1 MSWMGTDVFNLYF
14 IDEKTESRGCQVRVP
29 PPTFETWASSFRSPP
44 VGSAPEF
51 CERSPWTRCPFLSPW
66 VPLGLPHDLPDATP
80 GHLLDAFP
88 VFLDLG
94 TTNPHPAASAG
105 RGHGAE
111 AALGRMLVTEEPSQ
125 RFRTMLV
132 SPCSVLT
139 HGCSR
144 RLLLEC
150 GPLCGGDDGVGGRNG
165 APDPKPQLGSYQ
177 R

>member
-1 MSWMGTDVFNLYF
+1 MSS
-14 IDEKTESRGCQVRVP
+14 ESAP
-29 PPTFETWASSFRSPP
+29 PHPTFETWASSFRSPL
-44 VGSAPEF
+44 VGSTPEF
-51 CERSPWTRCPFLSPW
+51 CEHSPWTRCPFLSPW

-111 AALGRMLVTEEPSQ
+111 AALGRTLVTEEPSQ

-139 HGCSR
+139 HGRSR

-150 GPLCGGDDGVGGRNG
+150 GPLCGGDTWEMTVLGGGMGLLIPNPSWVHTNADDDETRPRCEKSFG
-165 APDPKPQLGSYQ
+165 P
-177 R
+177 